1 MTKPYRIKHKA
12 SGLYY
17 QPSRNHSNLS
27 KNGRVRMKKQIVL
40 DEQDIK
46 EFHEDAEHLR
56 WLYNRMVSEHGESVN
71 FDYMHRF
78 AKIFNKL
85 KQL

>member
-1 MTKPYRIKHKA
+1 
-12 SGLYY
+12 
-17 QPSRNHSNLS
+17 
-27 KNGRVRMKKQIVL
+27 MKKQMVL

-56 WLYNRMVSEHGESVN
+56 WIYDRMVHKYDENPN

-78 AKIFNKL
+78 ATIINKL
-85 KQL
+85 KLL

>member
-1 MTKPYRIKHKA
+1 
-12 SGLYY
+12 
-17 QPSRNHSNLS
+17 
-27 KNGRVRMKKQIVL
+27 MKKHIVF

-56 WLYNRMVSEHGESVN
+56 WLHKRMVRKYDENPN

-78 AKIFNKL
+78 AKIINKL
-85 KQL
+85 KEL

>member
-1 MTKPYRIKHKA
+1 MSSKVQQSVCSDCVTYVKSRIKF
-12 SGLYY
+12 
-17 QPSRNHSNLS
+17 NTFNTF
-27 KNGRVRMKKQIVL
+27 NNVKKQIIL

-46 EFHEDAEHLR
+46 EFHEDAEHIR
-56 WLYNRMVSEHGESVN
+56 WLYNRMVCDHGESVN

-78 AKIFNKL
+78 AEIFNKL

>member
-1 MTKPYRIKHKA
+1 
-12 SGLYY
+12 
-17 QPSRNHSNLS
+17 
-27 KNGRVRMKKQIVL
+27 MKKQIVL

-56 WLYNRMVSEHGESVN
+56 WLHERMVRKYDENPN

-78 AKIFNKL
+78 AKIINKL
-85 KQL
+85 KEL

>member
-1 MTKPYRIKHKA
+1 
-12 SGLYY
+12 
-17 QPSRNHSNLS
+17 
-27 KNGRVRMKKQIVL
+27 MKKQIVL

-56 WLYNRMVSEHGESVN
+56 WLYHRMVSEHGENAN

-78 AKIFNKL
+78 VKIFNKL
-85 KQL
+85 ALL

>member
-1 MTKPYRIKHKA
+1 
-12 SGLYY
+12 
-17 QPSRNHSNLS
+17 
-27 KNGRVRMKKQIVL
+27 MKKQIIL
-40 DEQDIK
+40 D
-46 EFHEDAEHLR
+46 
-56 WLYNRMVSEHGESVN
+56 EHGESVN

>member
-1 MTKPYRIKHKA
+1 
-12 SGLYY
+12 
-17 QPSRNHSNLS
+17 
-27 KNGRVRMKKQIVL
+27 MKKQIIL

-56 WLYNRMVSEHGESVN
+56 WLYNRMVCEHGESVN

-78 AKIFNKL
+78 AEIFNKL

>member
-1 MTKPYRIKHKA
+1 
-12 SGLYY
+12 
-17 QPSRNHSNLS
+17 
-27 KNGRVRMKKQIVL
+27 MKKQIIL

-56 WLYNRMVSEHGESVN
+56 WLYNRMVREHGESVN
-71 FDYMHRF
+71 FYYMHRF

>member
-1 MTKPYRIKHKA
+1 MLLISMLIQNMLDTIVAR
-12 SGLYY
+12 L
-17 QPSRNHSNLS
+17 R
-27 KNGRVRMKKQIVL
+27 KKQIVL

-56 WLYNRMVSEHGESVN
+56 WLYNRMVREHGESVN

-78 AKIFNKL
+78 ANIFNKL